1 MRLVSDFKVVLSAPG
16 ATGGKDGAALDAN
29 ARDGI
34 SVSIINSS
42 SPSASPAVGHS
53 DCSNG
58 EFALGSPRSISSSSF
73 GWLKRDAG
81 GSAGNEWEGFLRGIL
96 LRVFLAFVIFVA
108 SSSVSMG
115 VCVTTMIDA
124 VCKQVWEM
132 DLQGNP
138 VLPKILVRRSD
149 AEVSSMKR
157 AIRTA
162 SICVLQVSIVSL
174 LSFAL
179 I

>member
-1 MRLVSDFKVVLSAPG
+1 MRLVSDFKVVLSAAG

-29 ARDGI
+29 VRDGI

-42 SPSASPAVGHS
+42 SPSAGHS

-73 GWLKRDAG
+73 GWSERDDD

-96 LRVFLAFVIFVA
+96 LRVFLAFVMFVA

-124 VCKQVWEM
+124 VCKQVREM

-138 VLPKILVRRSD
+138 VLPKILV
-149 AEVSSMKR
+149 
-157 AIRTA
+157 
-162 SICVLQVSIVSL
+162 
-174 LSFAL
+174 
-179 I
+179 